1 MRPGSKVRYWT
12 GAREGIGRV
21 GRIRSTGWD
30 GQGKPV
36 VHIHGYSGG
45 VAVSHVDLI
54 EDGPERHEV
63 PVVPEGT
70 PYPVNGWFD
79 SDSAEYS
86 AGSVDS
92 PPPSDGG
99 GSFDGGVSGSF
110 DGGSCGGGE

>member
-30 GQGKPV
+30 ARGKPV
-36 VHIHGYSGG
+36 VHIHGYSGD

-63 PVVPEGT
+63 PVERSFP

-86 AGSVDS
+86 APPVDS
-92 PPPSDGG
+92 PAPDGG